1 MKTYLQ
7 AGESFE
13 FQNVG
18 TSATLIASG
27 GVVVSNDFVGL
38 SVTEIPVNSSGTI
51 ELEGVYSSQSKATG
65 EAWAV
70 GQKLYYD
77 AGNSRFTTTAST
89 HVWAGWAWEAAASAA
104 TTGTVKLKG

>member
-1 MKTYLQ
+1 MKTLVQEGNRLEY
-7 AGESFE
+7 
-13 FQNVG
+13 QNTG
-18 TSATLIASG
+18 TSATLITSG
-27 GVVVSNDFVGL
+27 SVVVSNDLIGL
-38 SVTEIPVNSSGTI
+38 AVTDIAVNSSGTI
-51 ELEGVYSSQSKATG
+51 ALTDVYNSQPKATG

-77 AGNSRFTTTAST
+77 QGNSRFTTTAST